1 MQYEIVSL
9 RERPDMAQSAAAW
22 FHEKWQVPLA
32 DYMQSIEA
40 CLANHAPVPQWYL
53 ALEGARIIAG
63 LGIIENDFHNR
74 KDLSP
79 NLCAL
84 YTEPDR
90 RGRGIG
96 GSLLSRAWAD
106 LQAGGI
112 CRAYLVTELTSFYE
126 RYGWAFHCMVQDTES
141 GQALRLYTYP
151 AE

>member
-63 LGIIENDFHNR
+63 IGIIENDFHNR

-79 NLCAL
+79 NL
-84 YTEPDR
+84 
-90 RGRGIG
+90 
-96 GSLLSRAWAD
+96 
-106 LQAGGI
+106 
-112 CRAYLVTELTSFYE
+112 
-126 RYGWAFHCMVQDTES
+126 
-141 GQALRLYTYP
+141 
-151 AE
+151 